1 MKLTEQDVAHIREV
15 VNASGIERTSLRD
28 DIVDHLCCVLENWG
42 RTRESFDVQLKYA
55 ILDLAPYGLKQLEHE
70 TIRLLNYNRIKAMK
84 KIMYTTGFLGAV
96 STTGGVMFKLLHW
109 PGADQLFVAGFIVLV
124 LVFVP
129 LSIVDRFK
137 VILTKALPEKLR
149 AFTGVIAALAGGTAI
164 IFKLLHL
171 PGADLLLI
179 TGGLVFAFGFLPFL
193 FFTLYKK
200 SIA

>member
-1 MKLTEQDVAHIREV
+1 MKLTEQEVDHIREV
-15 VNASGIERTSLRD
+15 VTMSGIERISLRD

-42 RTRESFDVQLKYA
+42 NTRESFDVKLKHA
-55 ILDLAPYGLKQLEHE
+55 VLDLAPYGLKQLEHE
-70 TIRLLNYNRIKAMK
+70 TVRLLNYNRIKAMK

-96 STTGGVMFKLLHW
+96 STTVGVMFKLLHW